1 MAVMDIRQANA
12 NELTAIGE
20 EIVDLLNEYG
30 EPTERA
36 HGYHQRALLTFM
48 AGDWD
53 LAETQSDEALRVST
67 GFPTFASAQHFA
79 GVLAMARGEV
89 EVARARFDAALQ
101 ALERVP
107 DDAAPFFIAMSVG
120 WAVDERQDPPLP
132 FGEETVLFGRR
143 VGAQQAAGYVRL
155 AIALSERLA
164 DHIDAAFAL
173 IDDAYDRFH
182 AVDDRYGEAYA
193 LSQHGHALRW
203 VGQYEEADTY
213 LRRSESIRRDLR
225 DQRALAI
232 SLEGRALNAATA
244 GAADQARTLGRE
256 AFAMMQESGDVAG
269 FSVASVN
276 FGVAELLLADLPAA
290 LRWLDRALA
299 VFPIPGGH
307 RSLGW
312 LYLLRAHVLGE
323 LGDMEGSMISAKAA
337 QTVFSQ
343 LGERRGLT
351 ALQRIAFGSTPNLS
365 TTR

>member
-1 MAVMDIRQANA
+1 M
-12 NELTAIGE
+12 
-20 EIVDLLNEYG
+20 
-30 EPTERA
+30 
-36 HGYHQRALLTFM
+36 
-48 AGDWD
+48 
-53 LAETQSDEALRVST
+53 
-67 GFPTFASAQHFA
+67 
-79 GVLAMARGEV
+79 
-89 EVARARFDAALQ
+89 
-101 ALERVP
+101 
-107 DDAAPFFIAMSVG
+107 
-120 WAVDERQDPPLP
+120 
-132 FGEETVLFGRR
+132 LFGRR

-203 VGQYEEADTY
+203 VGQYEQADTY

-232 SLEGRALNAATA
+232 SLEGRALNAAAA

-290 LRWLDRALA
+290 LRGSIALLRSFRSWRPSIAGLA
-299 VFPIPGGH
+299 VPAEGPRAGRTGRHGG
-307 RSLGW
+307 LDDFG
-312 LYLLRAHVLGE
+312 
-323 LGDMEGSMISAKAA
+323 KAA

-343 LGERRGLT
+343 LGERRGCPT
-351 ALQRIAFGSTPNLS
+351 KVALDRRRT
-365 TTR
+365 